1 MPDTSK
7 PLPDQQHIRD
17 DLRGILRGEVLFD
30 DLSRTLYATDA
41 SLFEVRPLGVV
52 TPRDEE
58 DVCALVR
65 YAAEHEL
72 PLVPRGAGTG
82 VAGESL
88 GSGLVVDLSVHMRSI
103 LDVGEDHVRVQPS
116 VTLRALS
123 TELAAAGRRFA
134 PNPACLE
141 CTVGGMLATNA
152 SGSRAIRHGYTR
164 DHVESLRVVL
174 DTGEAVAVG
183 RER

>member
-1 MPDTSK
+1 
-7 PLPDQQHIRD
+7 
-17 DLRGILRGEVLFD
+17 
-30 DLSRTLYATDA
+30 

-65 YAAEHEL
+65 YAVEHDI

-82 VAGESL
+82 LAGESL
-88 GSGLVVDLSVHMRSI
+88 GAGLVVDLSRHMRDI
-103 LDVGEDHVRVQPS
+103 LEVSDHFVRVQPG
-116 VTLRALS
+116 VTLRELS
-123 TELAAAGRRFA
+123 ARLAAVGRRFA

-152 SGSRAIRHGYTR
+152 SGSRAARHGYTR
-164 DHVESLRVVL
+164 EHVESLRLVL
-174 DTGEAVAVG
+174 DTGEAVAVS
-183 RER
+183 RERRHAISREA

>member
-1 MPDTSK
+1 MADTSK

-30 DLSRTLYATDA
+30 DISRTLYATDA

-65 YAAEHEL
+65 YAVEHDL

-82 VAGESL
+82 LAGESL
-88 GSGLVVDLSVHMRSI
+88 GAGLVVDLSRHMRAV
-103 LDVGEDHVRVQPS
+103 LDVGDSFVRVQPG
-116 VTLRALS
+116 VTLRELS
-123 TELAAAGRRFA
+123 TR
-134 PNPACLE
+134 
-141 CTVGGMLATNA
+141 
-152 SGSRAIRHGYTR
+152 
-164 DHVESLRVVL
+164 
-174 DTGEAVAVG
+174 
-183 RER
+183 